1 MTNKWLNIRTQKP
14 LDGQLVLMWNKVLAE
29 INKRNGMANSVGI
42 YIGHYIEALDEL
54 RPGTSSA
61 FSCEWWMPLPEPPPR
76 KRPKANAA
84 QHAAMHRV
92 MARRGP

>member
-14 LDGQLVLMWNKVLAE
+14 LDGQRVLTWSKELARSD
-29 INKRNGMANSVGI
+29 KTF
-42 YIGHYIEALDEL
+42 GHNNPGVRISYYIEDLDEL
-54 RPGTSSA
+54 KPEMSHA